1 MVPKLPNTDAASASS
16 SCSRLFSRPTCTHK
30 RPHIIPTTGI
40 FIINTYMQQ
49 TRISFKPSV
58 KDEDPNEKRLESG
71 MQKAR
76 CPIIMLRVYVDLMY
90 APPTCATAPQSRSR
104 RCPLRQSAALSR
116 RECSS
121 PAMRAQQSSLSGLSD
136 PTAGLKEACLGNS
149 GCLSYSIYRSDARF
163 EVVAS
168 SAVTTGTR
176 PASRMVARRV
186 DGRII

>member
-1 MVPKLPNTDAASASS
+1 
-16 SCSRLFSRPTCTHK
+16 
-30 RPHIIPTTGI
+30 
-40 FIINTYMQQ
+40 MQQ

-58 KDEDPNEKRLESG
+58 KDEDPNEKRLESS

-76 CPIIMLRVYVDLMY
+76 CPIIMLRVYIDLMN
-90 APPTCATAPQSRSR
+90 APPTCATAPQSRSL
-104 RCPLRQSAALSR
+104 RCPLLRQIAALSR

-121 PAMRAQQSSLSGLSD
+121 PAMRARQSSLSGLSD

-149 GCLSYSIYRSDARF
+149 GCFSYSIYRSDARF
-163 EVVAS
+163 EIVAS

-176 PASRMVARRV
+176 PASRMVARSV